1 MEVRR
6 FNSRTYYW
14 AFVTCLVT
22 FLWITR
28 DKRVDYFQY
37 CFHFH
42 RKYLVRR
49 ENLVKIQLITIWQR
63 SFTDVFAEKYLVILI
78 KFNNMYFNKNLMTVW
93 WWIYVEKSL
102 DVAALTSAKTRRC
115 WQVRGGLFSS
125 LGLSETFFYFHL
137 YSYFHL
143 SQHWTNIPGCW
154 EFFFLFEKHCWSNNA
169 NMKVSF
175 MVASRIYKEMLPLL
189 VCHHVRIKI
198 ICNKIWKHCPQ
209 NSTINIISLCSS
221 KRCIIFLNNG

>member
-1 MEVRR
+1 MRR
-6 FNSRTYYW
+6 FNSRTYY
-14 AFVTCLVT
+14 
-22 FLWITR
+22 
-28 DKRVDYFQY
+28 YFQY
-37 CFHFH
+37 HFHFH

-125 LGLSETFFYFHL
+125 LGLSETFFYFHQ

-143 SQHWTNIPGCW
+143 SQHWTNIPSCW
-154 EFFFLFEKHCWSNNA
+154 EFLI
-169 NMKVSF
+169 MQ
-175 MVASRIYKEMLPLL
+175 
-189 VCHHVRIKI
+189 
-198 ICNKIWKHCPQ
+198 IWKSVLWWPPEYIKKCCHC
-209 NSTINIISLCSS
+209 TM
-221 KRCIIFLNNG
+221 G